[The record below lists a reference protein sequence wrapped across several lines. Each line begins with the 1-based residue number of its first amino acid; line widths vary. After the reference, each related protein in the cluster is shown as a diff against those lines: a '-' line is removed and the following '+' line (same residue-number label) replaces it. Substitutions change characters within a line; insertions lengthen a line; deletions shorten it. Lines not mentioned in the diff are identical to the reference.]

1 MKIDV
6 YFESQTILME
16 RFPNS
21 DEYFHFRELLDAT
34 GLTNE
39 FSKDMEDALRE
50 TIDEKSICI
59 FSVED
64 MSGLNSHI
72 FERVF
77 QIINMLSSLQLIERL
92 VINNPVRPLQAA
104 LKINKQYRI
113 DFHETKH
120 FNTLSEK
127 KIIEVKTTIEK
138 NLLGQKN
145 AKLAIL
151 RKLISQLIRPS
162 EKPLVLMFYGNPGI
176 GKTEAAKILSE
187 ALYGT
192 NKLVREQMSMAQ
204 GEHSVNYFKATGHN
218 EDSFSKKLMNRD
230 SNIILL
236 DEFALAPYYIQTS
249 FFQMFDEGKYVDQN
263 FEVDM
268 KNSIIIC
275 TSNLLSREE
284 MNQQINPALLTR
296 FDGYVRF
303 DDFSIAEKRIIA
315 RKTLDEYL
323 ASGQIKQDYLK
334 LINPTDLKSHLDGK
348 VEKLSNVRGIR
359 NYIEDSVSQLILNS
373 ILKES

>member
-1 MKIDV
+1 MIIDV
-6 YFESQTILME
+6 YFESQAILME

-34 GLTNE
+34 GMTNE
-39 FSKDMEDALRE
+39 FSKDVEDALRE
-50 TIDEKSICI
+50 IIDEKSICI

-92 VINNPVRPLQAA
+92 VINNPVRPLQEA
-104 LKINKQYRI
+104 LRINSQYKI
-113 DFHETKH
+113 DFHESKH
-120 FNTLSEK
+120 FDELSEQ
-127 KIIEVKTTIEK
+127 KIIEAKEILNQ

-176 GKTEAAKILSE
+176 GKTEAAKLLSE
-187 ALYGT
+187 SLYGT
-192 NKLVREQMSMAQ
+192 NKLVREQMSMAH

-268 KNSIIIC
+268 RNSIIIC

-296 FDGYVRF
+296 FDGYIRF

-323 ASGQIKQDYLK
+323 ASGQIKEDYLK
-334 LINPTDLKSHLDGK
+334 LIDPTELKSHLDGK

-359 NYIEDSVSQLILNS
+359 NYIEDNVSQLILDNV
-373 ILKES
+373 IEKN